1 MKFSITALFGLALVI
16 ICSAFSAQEP
26 PTATS
31 PEKEH
36 QWLQQFVGDWVA
48 ESKATMGPDQP
59 AMESKGKM
67 KTRSIGGM
75 WVINE
80 INAEWTG
87 ATMTGVQT
95 IGYDPAK
102 KKYIGTWVDSM
113 TNYMWTYEGT
123 VDATGKKITLEADGP
138 NFMTPGKT
146 TKFRDEYEFKTADQ
160 IIATSSMLGEDGKW
174 VTFMTGTM
182 TRDKSHKR

>member
-1 MKFSITALFGLALVI
+1 MKFSITALFGLATVI
-16 ICSAFSAQEP
+16 ICSALSAQEP
-26 PTATS
+26 PKAAG

-48 ESKATMGPDQP
+48 ESKGTAGPDQP
-59 AMESKGKM
+59 EMESKGKM

-80 INAEWTG
+80 INAEMTG
-87 ATMTGVQT
+87 VTMTGVQI
-95 IGYDPAK
+95 IGYDPAR
-102 KKYIGTWVDSM
+102 KKYVGTWIDSM

-138 NFMTPGKT
+138 NFITAGKT

-174 VTFMTGTM
+174 VTFMSGTM
-182 TRDKSHKR
+182 TRDKSRNK